1 MAAPAQQSM
10 TFVDVPSDLFGTLT
24 VPQDAVIE
32 FPQGVYGFE
41 ACRSFIMVEAQL
53 PGFYWLQSTDRSSL
67 LFFLANPFTQ
77 VENYEVEIDP
87 ASEQSLGSSDPDE
100 VSVLAIV
107 TLPGKSDEVAT
118 MNLQGPIAIN
128 TVTRRAR
135 QLVLGDNRWGC
146 KHPLALEPT
155 SVGI

>member
-1 MAAPAQQSM
+1 M
-10 TFVDVPSDLFGTLT
+10 TFIDVPSDLFGTLT
-24 VPQDAVIE
+24 VPQDAVID

-41 ACRSFIMVEAQL
+41 ECRSFIMVEAQL
-53 PGFYWLQSTDRSSL
+53 RGFYWLQSTDRASL

-77 VENYEVEIDP
+77 VENYEVEMDA

-107 TLPGKSDEVAT
+107 TLPRNSQEVAT

-128 TVTRRAR
+128 TVNRRAR
-135 QLVLGDNRWGC
+135 QLVLSDNRWGC
-146 KHPLALEPT
+146 KHPLALET
-155 SVGI
+155 ASMGA